1 MSDSLEG
8 HFGLHQTLTEHFEFG
23 GVMTFDRDLTYLSA
37 GGKGFEVIDMDPD
50 DIVGRTPAE
59 LFSDDVADVVSA
71 LFRRA
76 LTGEQ
81 STARVSF
88 QGRTFD
94 CWAAPRRDEA
104 GEIVGGVL
112 ISWDVTEAVRS
123 REELELVRLAL
134 AELPVGLTIAE
145 ERGGERPLIFANEGF
160 FQLTGYERED
170 VLGRDC
176 RFLQGAETDP
186 ESVETVRRCLADGE
200 DVQVTLLN
208 YRKDGTTFWNRL
220 SVYPVRASSGD
231 VTHFIGIQEDV
242 TEHRLRG
249 IQLQRSEKMRAL
261 GQMAG
266 GVAHDLRNVLMGAG
280 GLIEL
285 VLDEDS
291 LQDDIRKDL
300 SEARRLLSR
309 GASVASRLLAFAR
322 EEMVEHGP
330 IELNA
335 TLRDRVRFFR
345 RVLREDLELRLVE
358 ADEEVWIVGDEG
370 QVDQV
375 LLNLAKN
382 AEQAMPEG
390 GVLELVVARGD
401 AALAPF
407 AATDADDGDRSWGRI
422 SIRDTGIGMSPDVV
436 RQAFDPFFTTRKGE
450 GGTGLGLSSVH
461 GAVEKMGG
469 RVAIDSAPGEGT
481 TVHLAFP
488 RAEAPVEPAE
498 AATPHLESR
507 RGSRILLVE
516 DEEAVR
522 KVCLRILEKAGYEVE
537 AVGDAAEARA
547 RIAQHPKDID
557 LLLTDVVL
565 PGGSGP
571 GIAEKLQE
579 RRPGTPVIFMSGYA
593 DEEVE
598 RDKISPNVSF
608 LSKPFEVDSLRRL
621 VASVLS

>member
-8 HFGLHQTLTEHFEFG
+8 RFGLHQTLTEHFEFG
-23 GVMTFDRDLTYLSA
+23 GVMTFDRDQVYLSA
-37 GGKGFEVIDMDPD
+37 GGKGFDVIDMDPD
-50 DIVGRTPAE
+50 DVIGRTPAE
-59 LFSDDVADVVSA
+59 LFSDDVAEAVSEQ
-71 LFRRA
+71 FRRA
-76 LTGEQ
+76 LAGEQ

-88 QGRTFD
+88 QGRSYD
-94 CWAAPRRDEA
+94 CWAAPRRSDSD
-104 GEIVGGVL
+104 EIVGGVL
-112 ISWDVTEAVRS
+112 ISWDVTEAVGS
-123 REELELVRLAL
+123 QEELQLVRLAVD
-134 AELPVGLTIAE
+134 ELPVGLTIAE
-145 ERGGERPLIFANEGF
+145 VRGEERPLIFANEGF
-160 FQLTGYERED
+160 LGLTGYDRDE

-176 RFLQGAETDP
+176 RFLQGPETEPDV
-186 ESVETVRRCLADGE
+186 VETVGRSLAARE

-208 YRKDGTTFWNRL
+208 YRKDGTPFWNRL
-220 SVYPVRASSGD
+220 SIYPVGASSGE

-291 LQDDIRKDL
+291 LDDEAREDL
-300 SEARRLLSR
+300 TEARRLLSR
-309 GASVASRLLAFAR
+309 GTSVASRLLAFAR
-322 EEMVEHGP
+322 EEMVEQGP

-335 TLRDRVRFFR
+335 ALRDRVRFFR
-345 RVLREDLELRLVE
+345 RVLREDVELRLDE
-358 ADEEVWIVGDEG
+358 AEDETWIVGDEG

-382 AEQAMPEG
+382 AEQAMPDG
-390 GVLELVVARGD
+390 GVLELSVVAGD
-401 AALAPF
+401 AALDPF
-407 AATDADDGDRSWGRI
+407 PGGREDGGSWGRI
-422 SIRDTGIGMSPDVV
+422 SIRDTGAGMSPEVV

-469 RVAIDSAPGEGT
+469 KVAIDSTPGEGT

-488 RAEAPVEPAE
+488 RAEAPVEPAPVD
-498 AATPHLESR
+498 APRAESR

-516 DEEAVR
+516 DEDAVR
-522 KVCLRILEKAGYEVE
+522 RVCLRILEKAGYDVE
-537 AVGDAAEARA
+537 AVADAAEAGA
-547 RIAQHPKDID
+547 RISQRPEEID

-571 GIAEKLQE
+571 RLAEELQE
-579 RRPGTPVIFMSGYA
+579 VRPGIPVIFMSGYA

-598 RDKISPNVSF
+598 REKISPNVSF
-608 LSKPFEVDSLRRL
+608 LSKPFEVESLRRL
-621 VASVLS
+621 VDSVLS